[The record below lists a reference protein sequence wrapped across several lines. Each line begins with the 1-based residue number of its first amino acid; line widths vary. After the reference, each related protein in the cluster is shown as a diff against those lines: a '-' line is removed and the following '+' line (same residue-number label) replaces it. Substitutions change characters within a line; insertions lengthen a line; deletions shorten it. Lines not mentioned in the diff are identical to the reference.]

1 MLSASAEQQ
10 SQTVAHVIPLLLFG
24 SSSQVGRYRGL
35 SRVPRAMLLLLLL
48 LLLLSRFSRVQFCA
62 TPQTA
67 AH

>member
-24 SSSQVGRYRGL
+24 SSSHVGRYRGL
-35 SRVPRAMLLLLLL
+35 SRVPRAMLLLLL